1 MMNSDP
7 YAPHPLSWK
16 SLKASFKEL
25 RRLWTHDSSL
35 RTERSLWEALQVLWS
50 NLTSARTHAYY
61 TGTPAGVW
69 GDAQSRLETAM
80 TTALVRFIEGDWYN
94 MQRALSEEDLPEEPS
109 PELLIEMLEED
120 YQWRKEDDSA
130 NAEPVGKALEAYR
143 YLKKERPQI
152 SRLVGELDDRTE
164 LTMEEESPDGERK
177 RLRLESSNDV
187 WSRRRMDLEMHR
199 TERDQEIL
207 ALIGEIVHW
216 MWV

>member
-16 SLKASFKEL
+16 SLKASFTEL
-25 RRLWTHDSSL
+25 RELWNDGSGL
-35 RTERSLWEALQVLWS
+35 RTERTLWEALQVLWS
-50 NLTSARTHAYY
+50 NLTGARTHAYY
-61 TGTPAGVW
+61 TGTPPGVW
-69 GDAQSRLETAM
+69 GDAKSRLETAM

-94 MQRALSEEDLPEEPS
+94 MQSALSEEDLPEEPG
-109 PELLIEMLEED
+109 PELLIELLEED
-120 YQWRKEDDSA
+120 YQRRKEDDSA

-143 YLKKERPQI
+143 YLKKERPRI
-152 SRLVGELDDRTE
+152 SRLMGELDDRTE
-164 LTMEEESPDGERK
+164 LAMEEESPDGERK